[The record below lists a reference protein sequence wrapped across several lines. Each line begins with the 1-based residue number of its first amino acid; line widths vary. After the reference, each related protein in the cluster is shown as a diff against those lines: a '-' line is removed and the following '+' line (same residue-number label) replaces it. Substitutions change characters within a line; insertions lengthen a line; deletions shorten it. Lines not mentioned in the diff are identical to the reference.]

1 MARFRLLLVNE
12 FKLFRTAIP
21 IHVVVIIQ
29 PTVMYL
35 LMAAILVEPTFDM
48 NITRPTTDTGR
59 ALVAAME
66 EVGSPIGDAYIH
78 PIVIDGQA
86 DEGARQVITLED
98 RDGMPTAV
106 QRYGLIDSNI
116 VKNLRNRLTAA
127 GLRLWNAELGSRAVI
142 IEERPR
148 LPRDVPYAVYFG
160 MAMLPLTVFMA
171 ASVIGAVLTAQD
183 FESGA
188 ILEYRL
194 APTHLALILGARLT
208 RLVLTGFASAGV
220 ALIAVGLLQGVWPN
234 SLLMVGLILLP
245 AAVIAGCLG
254 ILAGLLMR
262 KTIPAFLVGLVASF
276 VGWLMGGA
284 FGLAAGFG
292 GAYEF
297 VSRLTPLTHVTE
309 LLFPQYYG
317 LPVGAPLVSTAVL
330 LLFGGGM
337 LILTALAYHWRVS
350 VQE

>member
-35 LMAAILVEPTFDM
+35 LMAVILVQPTFDM

-98 RDGMPTAV
+98 RDG
-106 QRYGLIDSNI
+106 
-116 VKNLRNRLTAA
+116 
-127 GLRLWNAELGSRAVI
+127 LWNAELGSRAVI